1 MRAQLK
7 NHEKCP
13 PKREIYESDNE
24 FFFYMYIMKSDP
36 QSKKKGKN
44 ILFLTEFNPNTIFIS
59 QI

>member
-1 MRAQLK
+1 
-7 NHEKCP
+7 
-13 PKREIYESDNE
+13 
-24 FFFYMYIMKSDP
+24 MKSDP